1 MHTINIR
8 YTHTHNK
15 KFIIKSDTY
24 LQFTNTY
31 SYFRVKN
38 TCTKGA

>member
-8 YTHTHNK
+8 HTHRHIVKIYNK
-15 KFIIKSDTY
+15 EGY

-38 TCTKGA
+38 TCNKGV